1 LGNAI
6 GRAARRP
13 ATLSAA
19 TPSQGFARAFFYT
32 GARALLVSHWCVD
45 NAAIVALIT
54 KYSDALKT
62 DPKIGRAEALR
73 RTMAAWIAG
82 GVGPHTLTTAW

>member
-1 LGNAI
+1 V
-6 GRAARRP
+6 
-13 ATLSAA
+13 A
-19 TPSQGFARAFFYT
+19 TPSQGFARAFFYA